1 MARIAGNLKIR
12 ISKALNVGAG
22 KREDLQE
29 TEDLEKIRD
38 LEKTGDPEK
47 REGGL
52 FQGAKNFDQGAP
64 SLKSTLR
71 KFRI

>member
-1 MARIAGNLKIR
+1 M
-12 ISKALNVGAG
+12 G

-71 KFRI
+71 KFRIWQTASGPSKPMSP